1 MLSWYITSAGAALA
15 VAWLAAMLHLSGYAP
30 VGLISLG
37 VGAALGAALTAI
49 AATGHRPKG
58 GRVTGRTPS
67 RLTTVIFAIVT
78 VLAQHAW
85 LYLYFRR
92 QWHEARANSAHIAM
106 FRPESPWSPT
116 EYLTRELTTQQA
128 NPGYIIA
135 LWAIDAALIVAAA
148 VAIVAWLHHRFQA
161 NPTTADTDSF

>member
-1 MLSWYITSAGAALA
+1 MLIWYIASAGAALA
-15 VAWLAAMLHLSGYAP
+15 IAWLAAMLHLSGYAP

-37 VGAALGAALTAI
+37 VGAALGAALSAI
-49 AATGHRPKG
+49 AAMLRIA
-58 GRVTGRTPS
+58 GRAPGI
-67 RLTTVIFAIVT
+67 LTTILYALVT

-85 LYLYFRR
+85 LYIDFRR
-92 QWHEARANSAHIAM
+92 QWHEARANSAQLAM

-116 EYLTRELTTQQA
+116 EYLTRELTMQQA
-128 NPGYIIA
+128 SPGYIIA